1 MGHALCVCSR
11 GTVIIDNK
19 RYLFIQKLGEGGFSY
34 VDLVEGLHDGHF
46 YALKRILCHEQ
57 QDREDAQR
65 EADMHHLFH
74 HPNILRLVAY
84 CLKERGAKHEAW
96 LLLPFFKRGTLW
108 TEIERLKD
116 KGNFLTQDQILQL
129 LLGICRG
136 LEAIHAKGYAHRD
149 LKPTNIL
156 LGDEGQPVLMD
167 LGSMNQACIHVEG
180 SRQALALQD
189 WAAQRCTISYRAPE
203 LFSVQS
209 HCVIDERTDVWS
221 LGCVLYAMMFG
232 EGPYDMVFQKGDSV
246 ALAVQNQLNIPQS
259 PSNAAAAGF
268 NDDCG
273 PAAAPSHSSPPKSVG
288 GTATLSSGP
297 AHYPNLN
304 KPVATLRR
312 WPLCLGKRPLSFIAI
327 CPLYP
332 GLLSY
337 SWGQLS
343 LLSLLLLLPQ
353 EQQLNRGPD

>member
-11 GTVIIDNK
+11 GTVVIDNK

-65 EADMHHLFH
+65 EADMHRLFYQ
-74 HPNILRLVAY
+74 PNILRLVAY
-84 CLKERGAKHEAW
+84 CLKERGSKHEAW

-116 KGNFLTQDQILQL
+116 TGNFLTEDQILRL

-209 HCVIDERTDVWS
+209 HCVIDERTDVWVRRNTALHLRWGRGAGFCYAQS

-246 ALAVQNQLNIPQS
+246 ALAVQNQLSIPQS
-259 PSNAAAAGF
+259 PR
-268 NDDCG
+268 
-273 PAAAPSHSSPPKSVG
+273 HSS
-288 GTATLSSGP
+288 A
-297 AHYPNLN
+297 
-304 KPVATLRR
+304 LRQLLASMMTVDPQQR
-312 WPLCLGKRPLSFIAI
+312 PHIPL
-327 CPLYP
+327 
-332 GLLSY
+332 LLSQLEALQP
-337 SWGQLS
+337 SAPGQHTT
-343 LLSLLLLLPQ
+343 Q
-353 EQQLNRGPD
+353 I

>member
-19 RYLFIQKLGEGGFSY
+19 RYLFIQKLGEGLLLEPHLGRRIPLGPSCVGDDCGPSLTPLAHSGFSY

-57 QDREDAQR
+57 QDREEAQR
-65 EADMHHLFH
+65 EADMHRLFH

-96 LLLPFFKRGTLW
+96 LLLPFFKVRKTPGYGRACM
-108 TEIERLKD
+108 I
-116 KGNFLTQDQILQL
+116 L
-129 LLGICRG
+129 LLPGISAF
-136 LEAIHAKGYAHRD
+136 LSWDAHGSFPLLYRD

-167 LGSMNQACIHVEG
+167 LGSMNQACIHVES
-180 SRQALALQD
+180 SRQALTLQD

-246 ALAVQNQLNIPQS
+246 ALAVQNQLSIPQS
-259 PSNAAAAGF
+259 PR
-268 NDDCG
+268 
-273 PAAAPSHSSPPKSVG
+273 HSSAVRQLLASMMTVDPQQRP
-288 GTATLSSGP
+288 
-297 AHYPNLN
+297 HI
-304 KPVATLRR
+304 PV
-312 WPLCLGKRPLSFIAI
+312 
-327 CPLYP
+327 
-332 GLLSY
+332 LLSQLEALQPPAP
-337 SWGQLS
+337 GQHTT
-343 LLSLLLLLPQ
+343 Q
-353 EQQLNRGPD
+353 I

>member
-1 MGHALCVCSR
+1 MGHALCICSR
-11 GTVIIDNK
+11 GTVLIDNK

-65 EADMHHLFH
+65 EADMHRLFH

-84 CLKERGAKHEAW
+84 CLRERDAKHEAW

-116 KGNFLTQDQILQL
+116 KGNFLSEDQILQL

-180 SRQALALQD
+180 SRQALTLQD

-209 HCVIDERTDVWS
+209 HCVIDERTDVWAFTS
-221 LGCVLYAMMFG
+221 
-232 EGPYDMVFQKGDSV
+232 
-246 ALAVQNQLNIPQS
+246 I
-259 PSNAAAAGF
+259 AAAAGF
-268 NDDCG
+268 HDDRG
-273 PAAAPSHSSPPKSVG
+273 PSAAPSCPSPPQSVG
-288 GTATLSSGP
+288 GIAAHSPWP
-297 AHYPNLN
+297 AHYPDLN
-304 KPVATLRR
+304 SPVAALRR
-312 WPLCLGKRPLSFIAI
+312 WPLVPWEEAPILHWNLHPF
-327 CPLYP
+327 YP
-332 GLLSY
+332 GSLFY
-337 SWGQLS
+337 S
-343 LLSLLLLLPQ
+343 
-353 EQQLNRGPD
+353 

>member
-57 QDREDAQR
+57 QDREEAQR
-65 EADMHHLFH
+65 EADMHRLFS

-84 CLKERGAKHEAW
+84 CLRERGAKHEAW

-108 TEIERLKD
+108 NEIERLKD
-116 KGNFLTQDQILQL
+116 KGNFLTEDQILWL

-136 LEAIHAKGYAHRD
+136 LEAIHAKAFLSRD
-149 LKPTNIL
+149 PTNIL
-156 LGDEGQPVLMD
+156 LGDEGQP
-167 LGSMNQACIHVEG
+167 G
-180 SRQALALQD
+180 SRQALTLQD

-246 ALAVQNQLNIPQS
+246 ALAVQNQLSIPQS
-259 PSNAAAAGF
+259 PR
-268 NDDCG
+268 
-273 PAAAPSHSSPPKSVG
+273 HSS
-288 GTATLSSGP
+288 A
-297 AHYPNLN
+297 
-304 KPVATLRR
+304 LRQLLASMMTVDPHQR
-312 WPLCLGKRPLSFIAI
+312 PHIPL
-327 CPLYP
+327 
-332 GLLSY
+332 LLSQLEALQPPAP
-337 SWGQLS
+337 GQHTT
-343 LLSLLLLLPQ
+343 Q
-353 EQQLNRGPD
+353 I

>member
-11 GTVIIDNK
+11 GTVVIDNK

-57 QDREDAQR
+57 QDREEAQR
-65 EADMHHLFH
+65 EADMHHLFN
-74 HPNILRLVAY
+74 HPNILHLVAY
-84 CLKERGAKHEAW
+84 CLRERGAKHEAW
-96 LLLPFFKRGTLW
+96 LLLPFFKASCPEMSTS
-108 TEIERLKD
+108 
-116 KGNFLTQDQILQL
+116 FLLP
-129 LLGICRG
+129 
-136 LEAIHAKGYAHRD
+136 YRD

-167 LGSMNQACIHVEG
+167 FGSMNQACIHVEG
-180 SRQALALQD
+180 SRQALTLQD

-246 ALAVQNQLNIPQS
+246 ALAVQNQLSIPQS
-259 PSNAAAAGF
+259 PR
-268 NDDCG
+268 
-273 PAAAPSHSSPPKSVG
+273 HSS
-288 GTATLSSGP
+288 A
-297 AHYPNLN
+297 
-304 KPVATLRR
+304 LRQLLASMMTVD
-312 WPLCLGKRPLSFIAI
+312 PQQRPHI
-327 CPLYP
+327 PQ
-332 GLLSY
+332 LLSQLEELQPPAP
-337 SWGQLS
+337 GQHTT
-343 LLSLLLLLPQ
+343 Q
-353 EQQLNRGPD
+353 I